1 MLVFRVVSASE
12 RRIGGAGDPS
22 FVVSRFRGQSMRRV
36 LHANENCCNS
46 QFQIA
51 RI

>member
-12 RRIGGAGDPS
+12 RRTGGTGDPS

-36 LHANENCCNS
+36 LHANENCSNY
-46 QFQIA
+46 
-51 RI
+51 